1 MKTRSGG
8 PYECSRR
15 SPPHVTDDCLSIY
28 VVIMGS
34 ISWGDPQAMNSHAAL
49 TRWKADLQGSADWL
63 IDEFGPKATNG

>member
-34 ISWGDPQAMNSHAAL
+34 ISWGDPQAMIGGDDLPRSHE
-49 TRWKADLQGSADWL
+49 WPCGSAL
-63 IDEFGPKATNG
+63 IAVYESFFAA

>member
-28 VVIMGS
+28 VVMMGS
-34 ISWGDPQAMNSHAAL
+34 ISWGDPQAMIGGD
-49 TRWKADLQGSADWL
+49 DLPDK
-63 IDEFGPKATNG
+63 IDL